1 MEELD
6 EEMIQFEKDHPS
18 KKSGGSA
25 GAMRTTAIVLGVVA
39 AALLAALLV
48 MMAGKNALVKDLNI
62 DKQNLTNELV
72 ALQGDYEALTTNNA
86 ALNDSLNVEKE
97 KVCFRPGSSA

>member
-18 KKSGGSA
+18 KKSGASGNGGS
-25 GAMRTTAIVLGVVA
+25 MRTVAIALGVAA
-39 AALLAALLV
+39 AALLVALLL
-48 MMAGKNALVKDLNI
+48 MMGKKNALVKDLNI

-72 ALQGDYEALTTNNA
+72 ALQADYE
-86 ALNDSLNVEKE
+86 SLHRSRKPVRK
-97 KVCFRPGSSA
+97 P